1 MNPRDNVTVGLTITK
16 SEFTDEEFEHFA
28 AKVRTDLTAF
38 ARLLDR
44 PGFGEGESSIGA
56 EVEFYIVNPD
66 LRVQSINTDIAAS
79 VQDPQLT
86 VELNRFNLE
95 YNLSPQVFKGSPFA
109 RTEQELLSAIQRIN
123 QHAAPLNGEL
133 VPIGILP
140 TLRQSD
146 TGTEA
151 MTDEPRYHALS
162 SALIKQRGEPFSI
175 HIGGNDV
182 VDLEADDVTMEG
194 ANTSFQ
200 LHWQVSAHRF
210 ADYFNAVQLV
220 TPIVLALASNSPS
233 LFGHHLWDETRI
245 ALFKQSIDSR
255 SPHLKTWRHPPRVYY
270 GNGWARSAWE
280 LFAASASLYPPI
292 IPLMSD
298 EDPMAVLDRGE
309 VPELAEMRLHQGTTW
324 PWNRAIYDPTG
335 DGHLR
340 IEIRSMPAGP
350 TAVDMCANGL
360 FVIGAA
366 LAVLDDIP
374 HLTSILPF
382 HYTEH
387 NFYRAAKYGIGAEII
402 WPHKDQVQ
410 LQDMP
415 LLAVARDLLPRAREA
430 LKRTD
435 VDESEIHRL
444 LGIIEGRIE
453 TTMTGARW
461 QRHITEHLFQ
471 TLSPDEAFRSMLS
484 LYMANQKTNTPVHEW
499 ARSP

>member
-1 MNPRDNVTVGLTITK
+1 MGLSINK
-16 SEFTDEEFEHFA
+16 SEFSAEEFARFS
-28 AKVRTDLTAF
+28 AKVRTDLTALS
-38 ARLLDR
+38 RLLDR

-56 EVEFYIVNPD
+56 EVEFYIVNSE
-66 LRVQSINTDIAAS
+66 LRVQPINTEIAAS

-95 YNLSPQVFKGSPFA
+95 YNLSPQAFKGAPFA
-109 RTEQELLSAIQRIN
+109 RTEQELLAAIRRIN
-123 QHAAPLNGEL
+123 EHAARLGGEL

-146 TGTEA
+146 MGAEA

-162 SALIKQRGEPFSI
+162 KALVKQRGEPFSI
-175 HIGGNDV
+175 HISGDDAINLV
-182 VDLEADDVTMEG
+182 TDDVTMEG

-200 LHWQVSAHRF
+200 LHWRVPAHRF

-220 TPIVLALASNSPS
+220 TPIILALASNSPS

-255 SPHLKTWRHPPRVYY
+255 SSNPKTWRHPPRVYY
-270 GNGWARSAWE
+270 GNGWTRSAWE

-292 IPLMSD
+292 IPLISD
-298 EDPMAVLDRGE
+298 EDPMAALDRGE
-309 VPELAEMRLHQGTTW
+309 VPELAELRLHQGTTW
-324 PWNRAIYDPTG
+324 PWNRAIYDPADG
-335 DGHLR
+335 GHLR

-350 TAVDMCANGL
+350 TSVDMCANGL

-366 LAVLDDIP
+366 LAVLDDIR

-382 HYTEH
+382 HYSEH
-387 NFYRAAKYGIGAEII
+387 NFYRAAKYGISAEIV

-410 LQDMP
+410 LHDTSV
-415 LLAVARDLLPRAREA
+415 LNVARELLPRAREA
-430 LKRTD
+430 LRGTA
-435 VDESEIHRL
+435 VDETEIRHL

-453 TTMTGARW
+453 TAMTGARW
-461 QRHITEHLFQ
+461 QRHITECSLQ
-471 TLSPDEAFRSMLS
+471 SLSPDEAFRNMLS
-484 LYMANQKTNTPVHEW
+484 LYMANQKKNMPVHEW
-499 ARSP
+499 TLSP

>member
-1 MNPRDNVTVGLTITK
+1 VGLSIK
-16 SEFTDEEFEHFA
+16 QSEFTAEEFERFA
-28 AKVRTDLTAF
+28 AKVRTDLTALT
-38 ARLLDR
+38 RLLNR

-66 LRVQSINTDIAAS
+66 LRVQPINTEIAAS

-95 YNLSPQVFKGSPFA
+95 YNLNYQAFSGDPFT
-109 RTEQELLSAIQRIN
+109 RTEQELLAAIRRIN
-123 QHAAPLNGEL
+123 QHARPLGGEL

-140 TLRQSD
+140 TLRRSD
-146 TGTEA
+146 VGA
-151 MTDEPRYHALS
+151 QVMTDEPRYHALS
-162 SALIKQRGEPFSI
+162 NALLEQRGEPFSI

-182 VDLEADDVTMEG
+182 INLEADDVTMEG

-200 LHWQVSAHRF
+200 LHWRVPAHRY

-255 SPHLKTWRHPPRVYY
+255 SPNRKTWRQPSRVYY
-270 GNGWARSAWE
+270 GNGWARNAWE

-292 IPLMSD
+292 IPVMSE
-298 EDPMAVLDRGE
+298 EDPMAVIDRGD
-309 VPELAEMRLHQGTTW
+309 VPELAELRLHQGTTW
-324 PWNRAIYDPTG
+324 PWNRAIYDHTDG
-335 DGHLR
+335 GHLR

-360 FVIGAA
+360 FIIGAA

-382 HYTEH
+382 HYAEH

-402 WPHKDQVQ
+402 WPRKDQVQ
-410 LQDMP
+410 LQAVP
-415 LLAVARDLLPRAREA
+415 LLTVAKALLPRAREA
-430 LKRTD
+430 LQQTA
-435 VDESEIHRL
+435 VDEAEIQRL
-444 LGIIEGRIE
+444 LGVIEGRIE
-453 TTMTGARW
+453 ANITGARW
-461 QRHITEHLFQ
+461 QRQITEALFK

-484 LYMANQKTNTPVHEW
+484 VYMANQKQNIPLHEW
-499 ARSP
+499 ALSP

>member
-1 MNPRDNVTVGLTITK
+1 MGLSIK
-16 SEFTDEEFEHFA
+16 QSEFTSEDFDRFA
-28 AKVRTDLTAF
+28 AKVRTDLTALT
-38 ARLLDR
+38 RLLNR

-66 LRVQSINTDIAAS
+66 LRVQPINTELAAR

-95 YNLSPQVFKGSPFA
+95 YNLNPQAFKGTPFA
-109 RTEQELLSAIQRIN
+109 STEQELLAAMQRIN
-123 QHAAPLNGEL
+123 QHAALLNGEL
-133 VPIGILP
+133 LPIGILP

-146 TGTEA
+146 MGAKA

-162 SALIKQRGEPFSI
+162 NALIQQRGEPFSI

-182 VDLEADDVTMEG
+182 IDLEADDVTLEG
-194 ANTSFQ
+194 ATTSFQ
-200 LHWQVSAHRF
+200 LHWRVPAHRF

-245 ALFKQSIDSR
+245 ALFKQSVDSR
-255 SPHLKTWRHPPRVYY
+255 SPNHRTWKHPPRVYY

-292 IPLMSD
+292 LPLMSE
-298 EDPMAVLDRGE
+298 EDPMAVIDRGD
-309 VPELAEMRLHQGTTW
+309 VPELTELRLHHGTTW
-324 PWNRAIYDPTG
+324 PWNRAIFDHTDG
-335 DGHLR
+335 GHLR

-350 TAVDMCANGL
+350 TPVDMCANGL

-366 LAVLDDIP
+366 LAVLEDIR

-387 NFYRAAKYGIGAEII
+387 NFYRAAKYGIGADII

-410 LQDMP
+410 LQDTP
-415 LLAVARDLLPRAREA
+415 LLNVARDLLPRAREA
-430 LKRTD
+430 LQRTA
-435 VDESEIHRL
+435 VDEAEIHRL
-444 LGIIEGRIE
+444 LGIIEGRIQ
-453 TTMTGARW
+453 TGMTGARW
-461 QRHITEHLFQ
+461 QRQVTESFFRTQ
-471 TLSPDEAFRSMLS
+471 TPDEAFKSMLS
-484 LYMANQKTNTPVHEW
+484 LYMSHQKTNTPVHEW
-499 ARSP
+499 TLSP

>member
-1 MNPRDNVTVGLTITK
+1 MGLSIKTT
-16 SEFTDEEFEHFA
+16 EFAPEEFERFA
-28 AKVRTDLTAF
+28 AKVRTDLTALS
-38 ARLLDR
+38 RLLDR

-56 EVEFYIVNPD
+56 EVEFYIVNRD
-66 LRVQSINTDIAAS
+66 LHVQPINTEIAAS

-95 YNLSPQVFKGSPFA
+95 YNLSPQAFRGDPFA
-109 RTEQELLSAIQRIN
+109 RTEQELLAAIRRIN
-123 QHAAPLNGEL
+123 QHAAPMDGEL

-146 TGTEA
+146 MGA
-151 MTDEPRYHALS
+151 HVMTDVPRYHALS
-162 SALIKQRGEPFSI
+162 NALLKQRGEPFSI

-182 VDLEADDVTMEG
+182 IDLEADDVYMEG

-200 LHWQVSAHRF
+200 LHWRVPAQRF
-210 ADYFNAVQLV
+210 ADYFNAIQLV

-255 SPHLKTWRHPPRVYY
+255 SPNHKTWRHPPRVYY

-292 IPLMSD
+292 IPVMSD
-298 EDPMAVLDRGE
+298 EDPMAVIDRGE
-309 VPELAEMRLHQGTTW
+309 VPRLSELRLHQGTTW
-324 PWNRAIYDPTG
+324 PWNRAIYDHAEG
-335 DGHLR
+335 GHLR

-366 LAVLDDIP
+366 LAVLDDIR

-387 NFYRAAKYGIGAEII
+387 NFYRAAKDGIGAEII

-410 LQDMP
+410 LQDTP
-415 LLAVARDLLPRAREA
+415 LLTVARELLPRAWEA
-430 LKRTD
+430 LKQTA
-435 VDESEIHRL
+435 VDEREIDRL

-453 TTMTGARW
+453 TGMSGARW
-461 QRHITEHLFQ
+461 QRRITES
-471 TLSPDEAFRSMLS
+471 LSSSLGPDEAFRSMLS
-484 LYMANQKTNTPVHEW
+484 LYMANQKKNVPLHEW
-499 ARSP
+499 TLST

>member
-1 MNPRDNVTVGLTITK
+1 MGLSIK
-16 SEFTDEEFEHFA
+16 QSEFTPEEFDRFA
-28 AKVRTDLTAF
+28 AKVRTDLTALT
-38 ARLLDR
+38 RLLNR

-66 LRVQSINTDIAAS
+66 LRVQPINTDIAAS

-95 YNLSPQVFKGSPFA
+95 YNLSPQAFKGAPFA
-109 RTEQELLSAIQRIN
+109 RTEQELLRAMQRIN
-123 QHAAPLNGEL
+123 RHAAPLNGEL

-146 TGTEA
+146 MGA
-151 MTDEPRYHALS
+151 KVMTDEPRYHALS
-162 SALIKQRGEPFSI
+162 NALIQQRGEPFSI

-182 VDLEADDVTMEG
+182 IDLEADDVTMEG
-194 ANTSFQ
+194 ATTSFQ
-200 LHWQVSAHRF
+200 LHWRVPAERF

-220 TPIVLALASNSPS
+220 TPIALALASNSPS

-245 ALFKQSIDSR
+245 ALFKQSVDSR
-255 SPHLKTWRHPPRVYY
+255 SPNHRTWKHPPRVYY

-292 IPLMSD
+292 LPLMSE
-298 EDPMAVLDRGE
+298 EDPMAVIDRGE
-309 VPELAEMRLHQGTTW
+309 VPELAELRLHHGTTW
-324 PWNRAIYDPTG
+324 PWNRAIFDHTDG
-335 DGHLR
+335 GHLR

-360 FVIGAA
+360 FIIGAA
-366 LAVLDDIP
+366 LAVLEDIR

-387 NFYRAAKYGIGAEII
+387 NFYRAAKYGIGADII

-410 LQDMP
+410 LQDTP
-415 LLAVARDLLPRAREA
+415 LLNVARDLLPRAREA
-430 LKRTD
+430 LQRTA
-435 VDESEIHRL
+435 VDEAEIQRL
-444 LGIIEGRIE
+444 LGIIEGRIQ
-453 TTMTGARW
+453 TRMTGARW
-461 QRHITEHLFQ
+461 QRQVTESFFRSQ
-471 TLSPDEAFRSMLS
+471 TTDEAFKSMLS

-499 ARSP
+499 TLSP

>member
-1 MNPRDNVTVGLTITK
+1 MGLSIK
-16 SEFTDEEFEHFA
+16 QSEFTAEDFDRFA
-28 AKVRTDLTAF
+28 AKVRTDLTALT
-38 ARLLDR
+38 RLLNR

-66 LRVQSINTDIAAS
+66 LRVQPINTELAAS
-79 VQDPQLT
+79 VQDPQMT

-95 YNLSPQVFKGSPFA
+95 YNLSPQAFKGAPFA
-109 RTEQELLSAIQRIN
+109 RTEQELLEAMQRIN

-146 TGTEA
+146 MGAKA

-162 SALIKQRGEPFSI
+162 NALIRQRGEPFSI

-182 VDLEADDVTMEG
+182 INLEADDVTMEG
-194 ANTSFQ
+194 ATTSFQ
-200 LHWQVSAHRF
+200 LHWRVPAYRF

-220 TPIVLALASNSPS
+220 TPIALALASNSPS

-245 ALFKQSIDSR
+245 ALFKQSVDSR
-255 SPHLKTWRHPPRVYY
+255 SPNHRTWKHPPRVYY

-292 IPLMSD
+292 LPLMSE
-298 EDPMAVLDRGE
+298 EDPMAIIDRGD
-309 VPELAEMRLHQGTTW
+309 VPELAELRLHHGTTW
-324 PWNRAIYDPTG
+324 PWNRAIFDHNDG
-335 DGHLR
+335 GHLR

-360 FVIGAA
+360 FVVGAA
-366 LAVLDDIP
+366 LAVLEDIR

-387 NFYRAAKYGIGAEII
+387 NFYRAAKYGIGADII

-410 LQDMP
+410 LQDTP
-415 LLAVARDLLPRAREA
+415 LLNVARDLLPRAREA
-430 LKRTD
+430 LQRTA
-435 VDESEIHRL
+435 VDESEIQRL
-444 LGIIEGRIE
+444 LGIIEGRIQ
-453 TTMTGARW
+453 TGMTGARW
-461 QRHITEHLFQ
+461 QRQITESFFRTQ
-471 TLSPDEAFRSMLS
+471 TPDEAFKSMLS
-484 LYMANQKTNTPVHEW
+484 LYMGNQKTNTPLHEW
-499 ARSP
+499 TLSP

>member
-1 MNPRDNVTVGLTITK
+1 MGLSIK
-16 SEFTDEEFEHFA
+16 QSEFTAEDFDRFA
-28 AKVRTDLTAF
+28 AKVRTDLTALT
-38 ARLLDR
+38 RLLNR
-44 PGFGEGESSIGA
+44 PGFGEGKSSIGA

-66 LRVQSINTDIAAS
+66 LRVQPINTELAAR

-95 YNLSPQVFKGSPFA
+95 YNLSPQVFKGAPFA
-109 RTEQELLSAIQRIN
+109 RTEQELLAAMQRIN

-146 TGTEA
+146 MGAKA

-162 SALIKQRGEPFSI
+162 NALIQQRGEPFSI

-182 VDLEADDVTMEG
+182 INLEADDVTLEG
-194 ANTSFQ
+194 ATTSFQ
-200 LHWQVSAHRF
+200 LHWRVPAHRF

-220 TPIVLALASNSPS
+220 TPIALALASNSPS

-245 ALFKQSIDSR
+245 ALFKQSVDSR
-255 SPHLKTWRHPPRVYY
+255 SPNHRTWKHPPRVYY

-292 IPLMSD
+292 LPLMSE
-298 EDPMAVLDRGE
+298 EDPMAVIDRGE
-309 VPELAEMRLHQGTTW
+309 VPELTELRLHHGTTW
-324 PWNRAIYDPTG
+324 PWNRAIFDHTDG
-335 DGHLR
+335 GHLR

-366 LAVLDDIP
+366 LAVLEDIR

-387 NFYRAAKYGIGAEII
+387 NFYRAAKYGIGADII

-410 LQDMP
+410 LQDTP
-415 LLAVARDLLPRAREA
+415 LLNVARDLLPRAREA
-430 LKRTD
+430 LQQTA
-435 VDESEIHRL
+435 VDEAEIHRL
-444 LGIIEGRIE
+444 LGIIEGRIR
-453 TTMTGARW
+453 TRMTGARW
-461 QRHITEHLFQ
+461 QRQVTESFFRTQ
-471 TLSPDEAFRSMLS
+471 APDEAFKSMLS
-484 LYMANQKTNTPVHEW
+484 LYMANQKTNTPLHEW
-499 ARSP
+499 TLSP

>member
-1 MNPRDNVTVGLTITK
+1 MGLSIEK
-16 SEFTDEEFEHFA
+16 SEFTAKEFERFA
-28 AKVRTDLTAF
+28 AKVRTDLKALS
-38 ARLLDR
+38 RLLER
-44 PGFGEGESSIGA
+44 PGFGVGESSIGA
-56 EVEFYIVNPD
+56 EVEFYIVDPD
-66 LRVQSINTDIAAS
+66 LRVLPINTDIAGR
-79 VQDPQLT
+79 VNDPQLT

-95 YNLSPQVFKGSPFA
+95 YNLSPQAFNGDPFA
-109 RTEQELLSAIQRIN
+109 RTEQELLAAIHRIN
-123 QHAAPLNGEL
+123 QQAAPLNGEL

-146 TGTEA
+146 MGA
-151 MTDEPRYHALS
+151 HVMTDVPRYHALS
-162 SALIKQRGEPFSI
+162 KALIRQRGEPFSI

-182 VDLEADDVTMEG
+182 INLEADDVYMEG

-200 LHWQVSAHRF
+200 LHWRVPADRF

-220 TPIVLALASNSPS
+220 TPIALALASNSPS

-255 SPHLKTWRHPPRVYY
+255 SPNHKTWRHPPRVYY

-292 IPLMSD
+292 IPAMSD
-298 EDPMAVLDRGE
+298 EDPMAVVETGE
-309 VPELAEMRLHQGTTW
+309 VPTLAELRLHQGTTW
-324 PWNRAIYDPTG
+324 PWNRAIFDHAEG
-335 DGHLR
+335 GHLR
-340 IEIRSMPAGP
+340 IELRSMPAGP

-366 LAVLDDIP
+366 LAVLDDIQ

-387 NFYRAAKYGIGAEII
+387 NFYRAAKYGVGAEII

-415 LLAVARDLLPRAREA
+415 LLTIARELLPRARNA
-430 LKRTD
+430 LLSTA
-435 VDESEIHRL
+435 VDESEITRL

-453 TTMTGARW
+453 TGLTGARW
-461 QRHITEHLFQ
+461 QRHVTEQLCES
-471 TLSPDEAFRSMLS
+471 LRPDEAFHRMLA
-484 LYMANQKTNTPVHEW
+484 LYMANQKTNTPLHEW
-499 ARSP
+499 TMTP

>member
-1 MNPRDNVTVGLTITK
+1 MGLSIKK
-16 SEFTDEEFEHFA
+16 SEFSAEEFERFA
-28 AKVRTDLTAF
+28 AKVRTDLAALT
-38 ARLLDR
+38 RLLNR

-66 LRVQSINTDIAAS
+66 LRVHPINTEIAAN

-95 YNLSPQVFKGSPFA
+95 YNLSPQAFRGDPFG
-109 RTEQELLSAIQRIN
+109 RTEQELLAAIRRIN
-123 QHAAPLNGEL
+123 QHAAPLGGEL

-146 TGTEA
+146 MGA
-151 MTDEPRYHALS
+151 QVMTDEPRYHALS
-162 SALIKQRGEPFSI
+162 NALLKQRGEPFSI

-182 VDLEADDVTMEG
+182 IDLEADDVTMEG

-200 LHWQVSAHRF
+200 LHWRVPAHRF

-220 TPIVLALASNSPS
+220 TPIALALASNSPS

-255 SPHLKTWRHPPRVYY
+255 PTNNKKWRHPPRVYY
-270 GNGWARSAWE
+270 GNGWARNAWE

-298 EDPMAVLDRGE
+298 EDPMAVIDRGE
-309 VPELAEMRLHQGTTW
+309 VPELAELRLHQGTTW
-324 PWNRAIYDPTG
+324 PWNRVVFDHAES
-335 DGHLR
+335 GHLR

-350 TAVDMCANGL
+350 TPVDMCANGL

-366 LAVLDDIP
+366 MAVLNDIG

-382 HYTEH
+382 HYTEQ
-387 NFYRAAKYGIGAEII
+387 NFYRAAKYGIGADII
-402 WPHKDQVQ
+402 WPQKDQVQ

-415 LLAVARDLLPRAREA
+415 LLTVARELLPRAREA
-430 LKRTD
+430 LKQTA
-435 VDESEIHRL
+435 VNEAEIHRL

-453 TTMTGARW
+453 TRMTGARW
-461 QRHITEHLFQ
+461 QRQITESFFKSQ
-471 TLSPDEAFRSMLS
+471 SPDEAFRSMLA
-484 LYMANQKTNTPVHEW
+484 LYMANQKQNIPLHEW
-499 ARSP
+499 TLSS

>member
-1 MNPRDNVTVGLTITK
+1 MGLSVEK
-16 SEFTDEEFEHFA
+16 SEFTAEEFERFA
-28 AKVRTDLTAF
+28 AKVRTDLSALT
-38 ARLLDR
+38 RLLHR

-66 LRVQSINTDIAAS
+66 LRVQPINTEIAAS

-95 YNLSPQVFKGSPFA
+95 YNLKPQAFRGDPFG
-109 RTEQELLSAIQRIN
+109 RTEQELLAAMGRIN
-123 QHAAPLNGEL
+123 RHAAPLDGEL
-133 VPIGILP
+133 VAIGILP

-146 TGTEA
+146 MGA
-151 MTDEPRYHALS
+151 KVMTDEPRYHALS
-162 SALIKQRGEPFSI
+162 NALLKQRGEPFSI

-182 VDLEADDVTMEG
+182 IDLEADDVTMEG

-200 LHWQVSAHRF
+200 LHWRVPAHRF

-255 SPHLKTWRHPPRVYY
+255 SPNRRSWRHPPRVYY
-270 GNGWARSAWE
+270 GTGWARSAWE

-292 IPLMSD
+292 LPLMSD
-298 EDPMAVLDRGE
+298 EDPMAVIDRGE
-309 VPELAEMRLHQGTTW
+309 VPKLEEMCLHQGTTW
-324 PWNRAIYDPTG
+324 PWNRAIFDHADG
-335 DGHLR
+335 GHLR

-360 FVIGAA
+360 FVVGAA
-366 LAVLDDIP
+366 LAVLDDIV

-387 NFYRAAKYGIGAEII
+387 NFYRAAKYGIDAEII

-410 LQDMP
+410 LQDTP
-415 LLAVARDLLPRAREA
+415 LLTVARELLPRAREA
-430 LKRTD
+430 LQRTA
-435 VDESEIHRL
+435 VDEAEIHRL

-453 TTMTGARW
+453 NSVTGARW
-461 QRHITEHLFQ
+461 QRQVTESFFKSR
-471 TLSPDEAFRSMLS
+471 SPDEAFRSMLA
-484 LYMANQKTNTPVHEW
+484 LYMANQKKNIPLHEW
-499 ARSP
+499 ALSP

>member
-1 MNPRDNVTVGLTITK
+1 MGLSIKTT
-16 SEFTDEEFEHFA
+16 EFAPEEFERFA
-28 AKVRTDLTAF
+28 AKVRTDLKALT
-38 ARLLDR
+38 RLLNR
-44 PGFGEGESSIGA
+44 PGFGEGASSIGA
-56 EVEFYIVNPD
+56 EVEFYIVNPA
-66 LRVQSINTDIAAS
+66 LRVQPINTEIAAR

-95 YNLSPQVFKGSPFA
+95 YNLSPQAFKGSPFA

-123 QHAAPLNGEL
+123 QHAASLDGEL

-146 TGTEA
+146 MGAKA

-162 SALIKQRGEPFSI
+162 KALIQQRGEPFSI

-182 VDLEADDVTMEG
+182 INLEADDVYMEG

-200 LHWQVSAHRF
+200 LHWRVPAHRF
-210 ADYFNAVQLV
+210 ADYFNSVQLV
-220 TPIVLALASNSPS
+220 TPVVLALASNSPS

-255 SPHLKTWRHPPRVYY
+255 SPNHKTWRHPPRVYY
-270 GNGWARSAWE
+270 GNGWTRSAWE

-292 IPLMSD
+292 IPLMSE
-298 EDPMAVLDRGE
+298 EDPMAVIDRGD
-309 VPELAEMRLHQGTTW
+309 VPKLAELRLHQGTTW
-324 PWNRAIYDPTG
+324 PWNRAIYDHTEG
-335 DGHLR
+335 GHLR

-350 TAVDMCANGL
+350 TAAAMCANGL
-360 FVIGAA
+360 FIIGAA
-366 LAVLDDIP
+366 LAVLDDIH

-387 NFYRAAKYGIGAEII
+387 NFYRAAKYGVGAEII
-402 WPHKDQVQ
+402 WPHKNQVQ
-410 LQDMP
+410 LQDTP
-415 LLAVARDLLPRAREA
+415 LLNVARDLLPRARDA
-430 LKRTD
+430 LAQTA

-453 TTMTGARW
+453 TAMSGARW
-461 QRHITEHLFQ
+461 QRQITESLFKS
-471 TLSPDEAFRSMLS
+471 LSPDEAFQTMLS
-484 LYMANQKTNTPVHEW
+484 LYMANQKTNTPLHEW
-499 ARSP
+499 TLSP

>member
-1 MNPRDNVTVGLTITK
+1 MGLSIDQ
-16 SEFTDEEFEHFA
+16 SEFTAGDFDRFA
-28 AKVRTDLTAF
+28 AKVRTDLTALT
-38 ARLLDR
+38 RLLNR

-66 LRVQSINTDIAAS
+66 LRVQPINTELAAS

-95 YNLSPQVFKGSPFA
+95 YNLSPQAFKGAPFA
-109 RTEQELLSAIQRIN
+109 RTEQELLRAMRRIN

-146 TGTEA
+146 MGA
-151 MTDEPRYHALS
+151 KVMTDEPRYHALAN
-162 SALIKQRGEPFSI
+162 ALIQQRGEPFSI

-182 VDLEADDVTMEG
+182 IDLEADDVTMEG
-194 ANTSFQ
+194 ATTSFQ
-200 LHWQVSAHRF
+200 LHWRVPAHRF

-220 TPIVLALASNSPS
+220 TPIALALASNSPS

-245 ALFKQSIDSR
+245 ALFKQSVDSR
-255 SPHLKTWRHPPRVYY
+255 SPNHRTWKHPPRVYY

-292 IPLMSD
+292 LPLMSE
-298 EDPMAVLDRGE
+298 EDPMAVIDRGE
-309 VPELAEMRLHQGTTW
+309 VPELAELRLHHGTTW
-324 PWNRAIYDPTG
+324 PWNRAIFDHTDG
-335 DGHLR
+335 GHLR

-366 LAVLDDIP
+366 LAVLEDIP

-387 NFYRAAKYGIGAEII
+387 NFYRAAKYGIGADII

-410 LQDMP
+410 LQDTP
-415 LLAVARDLLPRAREA
+415 LLNVARDLLPRAREA
-430 LKRTD
+430 LLRTA
-435 VDESEIHRL
+435 VDEAEIHRL
-444 LGIIEGRIE
+444 LGIIEGRIQ
-453 TTMTGARW
+453 TGMTGARW
-461 QRHITEHLFQ
+461 QRQVTESFFRSQ
-471 TLSPDEAFRSMLS
+471 TTDEAFKSMLS
-484 LYMANQKTNTPVHEW
+484 LYIANQKTNTPLHEW
-499 ARSP
+499 TLSP

>member
-1 MNPRDNVTVGLTITK
+1 MGLSIKTT
-16 SEFTDEEFEHFA
+16 EFAPEEFERFA
-28 AKVRTDLTAF
+28 AKVRTDLKALT
-38 ARLLDR
+38 RLLNR
-44 PGFGEGESSIGA
+44 PGFGEGANSIGA
-56 EVEFYIVNPD
+56 EVEFYIVNPA
-66 LRVQSINTDIAAS
+66 LRVQPINTEIAAR

-95 YNLSPQVFKGSPFA
+95 YNLSPQAFKGSPFA

-123 QHAAPLNGEL
+123 QHAASLDGEL

-146 TGTEA
+146 MGAKA

-162 SALIKQRGEPFSI
+162 KALIQQRGEPFSI

-182 VDLEADDVTMEG
+182 INLEADDVYMEG

-200 LHWQVSAHRF
+200 LHWRVPAHRF

-220 TPIVLALASNSPS
+220 TPVVLALASNSPS

-255 SPHLKTWRHPPRVYY
+255 SPNHKTWRHPPRVYY
-270 GNGWARSAWE
+270 GNGWTRSAWE

-292 IPLMSD
+292 IPLMSE
-298 EDPMAVLDRGE
+298 EDPMAVIDRGD
-309 VPELAEMRLHQGTTW
+309 VPKLAELRLHQGTTW
-324 PWNRAIYDPTG
+324 PWNRAIYDHTEG
-335 DGHLR
+335 GHLR

-350 TAVDMCANGL
+350 TAADMCANGL
-360 FVIGAA
+360 FIIGAA
-366 LAVLDDIP
+366 LAVLDDIH

-387 NFYRAAKYGIGAEII
+387 NFYRAAKYGVGAEII
-402 WPHKDQVQ
+402 WPHKNQVQ
-410 LQDMP
+410 LQDTP
-415 LLAVARDLLPRAREA
+415 LLNVARDLLPRARDA
-430 LKRTD
+430 LAQTA

-453 TTMTGARW
+453 TAMSGARW
-461 QRHITEHLFQ
+461 QRHITESLLES
-471 TLSPDEAFRSMLS
+471 LSPDEAFQTMLS
-484 LYMANQKTNTPVHEW
+484 LYMANQKTNTPLHEW
-499 ARSP
+499 TLSP

>member
-1 MNPRDNVTVGLTITK
+1 MGLSIKTI
-16 SEFTDEEFEHFA
+16 EFAPEEFERFA
-28 AKVRTDLTAF
+28 AKVRTDLKALT
-38 ARLLDR
+38 RLLNR
-44 PGFGEGESSIGA
+44 PGFGEGANSIGA

-66 LRVQSINTDIAAS
+66 LRVQPINTEIAAR

-95 YNLSPQVFKGSPFA
+95 YNLSPQAFKGSPFA

-123 QHAAPLNGEL
+123 QHAASLDGEL

-146 TGTEA
+146 MGAKA

-162 SALIKQRGEPFSI
+162 KALIQQRGEPFSI

-182 VDLEADDVTMEG
+182 INLEADDVYMEG

-200 LHWQVSAHRF
+200 LHWRVPAHRF

-220 TPIVLALASNSPS
+220 TPVVLALASNSPS

-255 SPHLKTWRHPPRVYY
+255 SPNHKTWRHPPRVYY
-270 GNGWARSAWE
+270 GNGWTRSAWE

-292 IPLMSD
+292 IPLMSE
-298 EDPMAVLDRGE
+298 EDPMAVIDRGD
-309 VPELAEMRLHQGTTW
+309 VPKLAELRLHQGTTW
-324 PWNRAIYDPTG
+324 PWNRAIYDHTEG
-335 DGHLR
+335 GHLR

-350 TAVDMCANGL
+350 TAADMCANGL

-366 LAVLDDIP
+366 LAVLDDIH

-387 NFYRAAKYGIGAEII
+387 NFYRAAKYGVGAEII
-402 WPHKDQVQ
+402 WPHKNQVQ
-410 LQDMP
+410 LQDTP
-415 LLAVARDLLPRAREA
+415 LLTVARDLLPRARDA
-430 LKRTD
+430 LAQTA

-453 TTMTGARW
+453 TAMSGARW
-461 QRHITEHLFQ
+461 QRHITESLFES
-471 TLSPDEAFRSMLS
+471 LSPDEAFQTMLS
-484 LYMANQKTNTPVHEW
+484 LYMANQKTNTPLHEW
-499 ARSP
+499 TLSP

>member
-1 MNPRDNVTVGLTITK
+1 MGLSIK
-16 SEFTDEEFEHFA
+16 KAEFSADEFERFA
-28 AKVRTDLTAF
+28 AKVQTDLKALT
-38 ARLLDR
+38 RLLNR
-44 PGFGEGESSIGA
+44 PDFGEGELSIGA
-56 EVEFYIVNPD
+56 EVEFYIVNSD
-66 LRVQSINTDIAAS
+66 LRVQPMNTEIAAR

-86 VELNRFNLE
+86 IELNRFNLE
-95 YNLSPQVFKGSPFA
+95 YNLSPQAFKGEPFA
-109 RTEQELLSAIQRIN
+109 RTEQELLAAIRRIN
-123 QHAAPLNGEL
+123 RHAASLDGEL

-146 TGTEA
+146 IGAEA
-151 MTDEPRYHALS
+151 MTDVPRYHALS
-162 SALIKQRGEPFSI
+162 NALLKQRGEPFSI

-182 VDLEADDVTMEG
+182 IDLEADDVYMEG

-200 LHWQVSAHRF
+200 LHWRVPAHRF

-255 SPHLKTWRHPPRVYY
+255 SPSRKTWRHPPRVYY

-292 IPLMSD
+292 LPVMSD
-298 EDPMAVLDRGE
+298 EDPMAVVERGE
-309 VPELAEMRLHQGTTW
+309 VPELAELRLHQGTTW
-324 PWNRAIYDPTG
+324 PWNRAIFDHADG
-335 DGHLR
+335 GHLR

-360 FVIGAA
+360 FLIGAA
-366 LAVLDDIP
+366 LAVLDDID

-387 NFYRAAKYGIGAEII
+387 NFYRAAKYGIDAEII
-402 WPHKDQVQ
+402 WPQKDQVQ
-410 LQDMP
+410 LQDAP
-415 LLAVARDLLPRAREA
+415 LLTVARELLPRAREA
-430 LKRTD
+430 LKQTAL
-435 VDESEIHRL
+435 DEAEIQRL

-453 TTMTGARW
+453 SAITGARW
-461 QRHITEHLFQ
+461 QRHITESLVSS
-471 TLSPDEAFRSMLS
+471 LGPDEAFRSMLS
-484 LYMANQKTNTPVHEW
+484 LYMANQKKNIPLHEW
-499 ARSP
+499 TLSP

>member
-1 MNPRDNVTVGLTITK
+1 VGLSIKTT
-16 SEFTDEEFEHFA
+16 EFAPEEFERFA
-28 AKVRTDLTAF
+28 AKVRTDLKALT
-38 ARLLDR
+38 RLLNR
-44 PGFGEGESSIGA
+44 PGFGEGASSIGA
-56 EVEFYIVNPD
+56 EVEFYIVNPA
-66 LRVQSINTDIAAS
+66 LRVQPINTEIAAR

-95 YNLSPQVFKGSPFA
+95 YNLSPQAFKGSPFA

-123 QHAAPLNGEL
+123 QHAASLDGEL

-146 TGTEA
+146 MGAKA

-162 SALIKQRGEPFSI
+162 KALIQQRGEPFSI

-182 VDLEADDVTMEG
+182 INLEADDVYMEG

-200 LHWQVSAHRF
+200 LHWRVPAHRF

-220 TPIVLALASNSPS
+220 TPVVLALASNSPS

-255 SPHLKTWRHPPRVYY
+255 SPNHKTWRHPPRVYY
-270 GNGWARSAWE
+270 GNGWTRSAWE

-292 IPLMSD
+292 IPLMSE
-298 EDPMAVLDRGE
+298 EDPMAVIDRGD
-309 VPELAEMRLHQGTTW
+309 VPKLAELRLHQGTTW
-324 PWNRAIYDPTG
+324 PWNRAIYDHTEG
-335 DGHLR
+335 GHLR

-350 TAVDMCANGL
+350 TAADMCANGL
-360 FVIGAA
+360 FIIGAA
-366 LAVLDDIP
+366 LAVLDDIH

-387 NFYRAAKYGIGAEII
+387 NFYRAAKYGVGAEII
-402 WPHKDQVQ
+402 WPHKNQVQ
-410 LQDMP
+410 LQDTP
-415 LLAVARDLLPRAREA
+415 LLNVARDLLPRARDA
-430 LKRTD
+430 LAQTA

-453 TTMTGARW
+453 TAMSGARW
-461 QRHITEHLFQ
+461 QRQITESLLES
-471 TLSPDEAFRSMLS
+471 LSPDEAFQTMLS
-484 LYMANQKTNTPVHEW
+484 LYMANQKTNTPLHEW
-499 ARSP
+499 TLSP

>member
-1 MNPRDNVTVGLTITK
+1 MGLSIK
-16 SEFTDEEFEHFA
+16 QSEFTAEEFERFA
-28 AKVRTDLTAF
+28 AKVRTDLSALT
-38 ARLLDR
+38 RLLHR

-66 LRVQSINTDIAAS
+66 LRVQPINTEIAAS
-79 VQDPQLT
+79 VKDPQLT

-95 YNLSPQVFKGSPFA
+95 YNLKPQAFRGNPFG
-109 RTEQELLSAIQRIN
+109 RTEQELLSAIRRIN
-123 QHAAPLNGEL
+123 QHAAPLDGEL

-146 TGTEA
+146 MGA
-151 MTDEPRYHALS
+151 KVMTDEPRYHALS
-162 SALIKQRGEPFSI
+162 NALIKQRGEPFSI

-182 VDLEADDVTMEG
+182 IDLEADDVTMEG

-200 LHWQVSAHRF
+200 LHWRVPAHRF

-255 SPHLKTWRHPPRVYY
+255 SPNRRNWRHPPRVYY

-298 EDPMAVLDRGE
+298 EDPMAVIDRGD
-309 VPELAEMRLHQGTTW
+309 VPKLEEMRLHQGTTW
-324 PWNRAIYDPTG
+324 PWNRAIFDHTEG
-335 DGHLR
+335 GHLR

-366 LAVLDDIP
+366 LAVLDDIG

-387 NFYRAAKYGIGAEII
+387 NFYRAAKYGIGADII

-410 LQDMP
+410 LQDTP
-415 LLAVARDLLPRAREA
+415 LLAVARELLPRAREA
-430 LKRTD
+430 LQRTA
-435 VDESEIHRL
+435 VDEAEIHRL

-453 TTMTGARW
+453 NSVTGARW
-461 QRHITEHLFQ
+461 QRRVTESLFKS
-471 TLSPDEAFRSMLS
+471 LSPDEAFRSMLTR
-484 LYMANQKTNTPVHEW
+484 YMANQKRNIPLHEW
-499 ARSP
+499 ALSP

>member
-1 MNPRDNVTVGLTITK
+1 MGLSVTK
-16 SEFTDEEFEHFA
+16 SEFTPEEFEQFA
-28 AKVRTDLTAF
+28 AKVRMDLTAF
-38 ARLLDR
+38 SRLLER
-44 PGFGEGESSIGA
+44 PGFGEGASSIGA
-56 EVEFYIVNPD
+56 EVEFYIVNSD
-66 LRVQSINTDIAAS
+66 LCVHPINTDVAAR
-79 VQDPQLT
+79 VQDTQLT

-95 YNLSPQVFKGSPFA
+95 YNLSPQAFKGTPFA
-109 RTEQELLSAIQRIN
+109 RTEQELLAAIQRIN
-123 QHAAPLNGEL
+123 QHAASLDGEL

-146 TGTEA
+146 TGPNA

-162 SALIKQRGEPFSI
+162 DALIKQRGEPFSI

-182 VDLEADDVTMEG
+182 IDLEADDVTMEG

-200 LHWQVSAHRF
+200 LHWRVPAHRF
-210 ADYFNAVQLV
+210 ADYFNAVQLI

-245 ALFKQSIDSR
+245 ALFKQCIDSR
-255 SPHLKTWRHPPRVYY
+255 SPNRRTWRHPPRVYF

-292 IPLMSD
+292 LPMMSE
-298 EDPMAVLDRGE
+298 EDPMAVLDRGD
-309 VPELAEMRLHQGTTW
+309 VPQLAEMRLHQGTTW
-324 PWNRAIYDPTG
+324 PWNRAIYDPAG
-335 DGHLR
+335 AGHLR

-410 LQDMP
+410 LRDMP
-415 LLAVARDLLPRAREA
+415 LLTVARELLPRAREA
-430 LKRTD
+430 LKQTE
-435 VDESEIHRL
+435 VDEAETNRL
-444 LGIIEGRIE
+444 LDIIEGRIE
-453 TTMTGARW
+453 SAMTGARW

-471 TLSPDEAFRSMLS
+471 SLSPDEAFRSMLA

-499 ARSP
+499 ALSP

>member
-1 MNPRDNVTVGLTITK
+1 MGLSIK
-16 SEFTDEEFEHFA
+16 QSEFTAEDFDRFA
-28 AKVRTDLTAF
+28 AKVRTDLTALT
-38 ARLLDR
+38 RLLNR
-44 PGFGEGESSIGA
+44 PGFGEGEASIGA

-66 LRVQSINTDIAAS
+66 LRVQPINTELAAR

-95 YNLSPQVFKGSPFA
+95 YNLSPQAFKGTPFA
-109 RTEQELLSAIQRIN
+109 RTEQELLGAMQRIN

-146 TGTEA
+146 MGAKA

-162 SALIKQRGEPFSI
+162 NALIQQRGEPFSI

-182 VDLEADDVTMEG
+182 INLKADDVTLEG
-194 ANTSFQ
+194 ATTSCQ
-200 LHWQVSAHRF
+200 LHWRVPAHRF

-220 TPIVLALASNSPS
+220 TPIALALASNSPS

-245 ALFKQSIDSR
+245 ALFKQSVDSR
-255 SPHLKTWRHPPRVYY
+255 SPNHRTWKHPPRVYY

-292 IPLMSD
+292 LPLMSE
-298 EDPMAVLDRGE
+298 EDPMAVIDRGE
-309 VPELAEMRLHQGTTW
+309 VPELTELRLHHGTTW
-324 PWNRAIYDPTG
+324 PWNRAIFDHTDG
-335 DGHLR
+335 GHLR

-366 LAVLDDIP
+366 LAVLDDIR

-387 NFYRAAKYGIGAEII
+387 NFYRAAKYGIGADII

-410 LQDMP
+410 LQDTP
-415 LLAVARDLLPRAREA
+415 LLNVARDLLPRAREA
-430 LKRTD
+430 LKRTA
-435 VDESEIHRL
+435 VDEAEIHRL
-444 LGIIEGRIE
+444 LGIIEGRIQ
-453 TTMTGARW
+453 TGMTGARW
-461 QRHITEHLFQ
+461 QRQITESFFRTQ
-471 TLSPDEAFRSMLS
+471 TPDEAFKSMLS
-484 LYMANQKTNTPVHEW
+484 LYMSYQKTNTPLHEW
-499 ARSP
+499 TLSS

>member
-1 MNPRDNVTVGLTITK
+1 MGLSIK
-16 SEFTDEEFEHFA
+16 QSEFTPEEFDRFA
-28 AKVRTDLTAF
+28 AKVRTDLTALT
-38 ARLLDR
+38 RLLNR

-66 LRVQSINTDIAAS
+66 LRVQPINTDIAAS

-95 YNLSPQVFKGSPFA
+95 YNLSPQAFKGAPFA
-109 RTEQELLSAIQRIN
+109 RTEQELLRAMQRIN
-123 QHAAPLNGEL
+123 RHAAPLNGEL

-146 TGTEA
+146 MGA
-151 MTDEPRYHALS
+151 KVMTDEPRYHALS
-162 SALIKQRGEPFSI
+162 NALIQQRGEPFSI

-182 VDLEADDVTMEG
+182 IDLEADDVTMEG
-194 ANTSFQ
+194 ATTSFQ
-200 LHWQVSAHRF
+200 LHWRVPAHRF

-220 TPIVLALASNSPS
+220 TPIALALASNSPS

-245 ALFKQSIDSR
+245 ALFKQSVDSR
-255 SPHLKTWRHPPRVYY
+255 SPNHRTWKHPPRVYY

-292 IPLMSD
+292 LPLMSE
-298 EDPMAVLDRGE
+298 EDPMAVIDRGE
-309 VPELAEMRLHQGTTW
+309 VPELAELRLHHGTTW
-324 PWNRAIYDPTG
+324 PWNRAIFDHTDG
-335 DGHLR
+335 GHLR

-360 FVIGAA
+360 FIIGAA
-366 LAVLDDIP
+366 LAVLEDIR

-387 NFYRAAKYGIGAEII
+387 NFYRAAKYGIGADII

-410 LQDMP
+410 LQDTP
-415 LLAVARDLLPRAREA
+415 LLNVARDLLPRAREA
-430 LKRTD
+430 LQRTA
-435 VDESEIHRL
+435 VDEAEIQRL
-444 LGIIEGRIE
+444 LGVIEGRIQ
-453 TTMTGARW
+453 TRMTGARW
-461 QRHITEHLFQ
+461 QRQVTESFFRSQ
-471 TLSPDEAFRSMLS
+471 TTDESFKSMLS
-484 LYMANQKTNTPVHEW
+484 VYMANQKTNTPVHEW
-499 ARSP
+499 TLSP

>member
-1 MNPRDNVTVGLTITK
+1 MGLSIKTT
-16 SEFTDEEFEHFA
+16 EFAPEEFERFA
-28 AKVRTDLTAF
+28 AKVRTDLKALT
-38 ARLLDR
+38 RLLNR
-44 PGFGEGESSIGA
+44 PGFGEGAISIGA

-66 LRVQSINTDIAAS
+66 LRVQPINTEIAAR

-95 YNLSPQVFKGSPFA
+95 YNLSPQAFKGSPFA

-123 QHAAPLNGEL
+123 QHAASLDGEL

-146 TGTEA
+146 MGAKA

-162 SALIKQRGEPFSI
+162 KALIQQRGEPFSI

-182 VDLEADDVTMEG
+182 INLEADDVYMEG

-200 LHWQVSAHRF
+200 LHWRVPAHRF

-220 TPIVLALASNSPS
+220 TPVVLALASNSPS

-255 SPHLKTWRHPPRVYY
+255 SPNHKTWRHPPRVYY
-270 GNGWARSAWE
+270 GNGWTRSAWE

-292 IPLMSD
+292 IPLMSE
-298 EDPMAVLDRGE
+298 EDPMAVIDRGD
-309 VPELAEMRLHQGTTW
+309 VPKLAELRLHQGTTW
-324 PWNRAIYDPTG
+324 PWNRAIYDHTEG
-335 DGHLR
+335 GHLR

-350 TAVDMCANGL
+350 TAADMCANGL
-360 FVIGAA
+360 FIIGAA
-366 LAVLDDIP
+366 LAVLDDIH

-387 NFYRAAKYGIGAEII
+387 NFYRAAKYGVGAEII
-402 WPHKDQVQ
+402 WPHKKQVQ
-410 LQDMP
+410 LQDTP
-415 LLAVARDLLPRAREA
+415 LLTVARDLLPRARDA
-430 LKRTD
+430 LAQTA

-453 TTMTGARW
+453 TAMSGARW
-461 QRHITEHLFQ
+461 QRHITESLFES
-471 TLSPDEAFRSMLS
+471 LSPDEAFQTMLS
-484 LYMANQKTNTPVHEW
+484 LYMANQKTNTPLHEW
-499 ARSP
+499 TLSP

>member
-1 MNPRDNVTVGLTITK
+1 MGLSITK
-16 SEFTDEEFEHFA
+16 SEFAAEEFERFA
-28 AKVRTDLTAF
+28 TKVRTDLA
-38 ARLLDR
+38 ALSRLLQR
-44 PGFGEGESSIGA
+44 PDFGEGESSIGA
-56 EVEFYIVNPD
+56 EVEFYIVNPE
-66 LRVQSINTDIAAS
+66 LRVQPINTAIAAR

-95 YNLSPQVFKGSPFA
+95 YNLSPQAFKGDPFA
-109 RTEQELLSAIQRIN
+109 RTERELLAAIERIN
-123 QHAAPLNGEL
+123 QHAASLDGEL

-140 TLRQSD
+140 TLRPSD
-146 TGTEA
+146 MGAGA

-162 SALIKQRGEPFSI
+162 RALIKQRGEPFSI
-175 HIGGNDV
+175 HIGGKDV
-182 VDLEADDVTMEG
+182 INLEADDVYMEG

-200 LHWQVSAHRF
+200 LHWRVPAHRF

-220 TPIVLALASNSPS
+220 TPIALALASNSPS

-255 SPHLKTWRHPPRVYY
+255 SPNHKTWRHPPRVYY
-270 GNGWARSAWE
+270 GNGWARNAWE
-280 LFAASASLYPPI
+280 LFAASASLFPPI
-292 IPLMSD
+292 IPLLSD
-298 EDPMAVLDRGE
+298 EDPLAVVDHGE
-309 VPELAEMRLHQGTTW
+309 VPELAELRLHQGTTW
-324 PWNRAIYDPTG
+324 PWNRAIFDHADG
-335 DGHLR
+335 GHLR

-366 LAVLDDIP
+366 LAVLDDID

-415 LLAVARDLLPRAREA
+415 LLTLARELLPRAREA
-430 LKRTD
+430 LQQTA
-435 VDESEIHRL
+435 VDETEIHRL

-453 TTMTGARW
+453 TAMSGARW
-461 QRHITEHLFQ
+461 QRHITESLCKS
-471 TLSPDEAFRSMLS
+471 LNPDEAFRSMLA
-484 LYMANQKTNTPVHEW
+484 LYMANQKKNIPLHEW
-499 ARSP
+499 TLSP